1 MSLNVQIELIAKAM
15 QPHSVWA
22 GGETR
27 QLAIYPAQAT
37 LAARDFQY
45 RISSALVQHA
55 GFFSDFTGYWRHLAL
70 LDGDQM
76 QLDIGKHRFCL
87 KSSAYQ
93 VQFAGHE
100 PCYATLLPRAC
111 EAAVNGANTASVNSI
126 DVIDF
131 NVIVK
136 APWQAR
142 LHRIDRD
149 TIIPWPAASTQTATT
164 ATRSHGLFY
173 SLAPF
178 CLRFTPQPDTP
189 QSEPAQNDTAQHDTA
204 QHDKPQLVSPRQWQ
218 AAAGDAVLIQFD
230 AACLST
236 PASTITQDDCFAH
249 DLRHE
254 LPHDLRHASLQVCP
268 NTAHASNPCAKT
280 LDDDAVARRH
290 PVYWVELGQQQADA

>member
-1 MSLNVQIELIAKAM
+1 MALNVQIELIAKAM

-45 RISSALVQHA
+45 RISSALVQQA

-142 LHRIDRD
+142 LHRIDHD
-149 TIIPWPAASTQTATT
+149 TFIPWPAASTQTATT

-178 CLRFTPQPDTP
+178 CLRFAPQHA
-189 QSEPAQNDTAQHDTA
+189 PAQD
-204 QHDKPQLVSPRQWQ
+204 DKPQHVSLKQLSPRQWQ
-218 AAAGDAVLIQFD
+218 AAAGDAILIQFD
-230 AACLST
+230 AACLSL
-236 PASTITQDDCFAH
+236 PASTISQDDCFAH

-254 LPHDLRHASLQVCP
+254 LPHDLPPGSLQVCP
-268 NTAHASNPCAKT
+268 NTAPASNPCAKT
-280 LDDDAVARRH
+280 SDNDAVARRH